1 MPGYHGRVIGPRL
14 EWHLPEPL
22 LDPPSFAGFGRPV
35 ATLLAR
41 RGFRDDAQLTAFLE
55 AGMDN
60 LHDASLMADADVAL
74 QRLESALDAGE
85 RIAIWGD
92 YDADGMTAVVVWSI
106 ALRALGAEA
115 VRHVPSRLVE
125 GYGLSVAGLRRLG
138 EAGVRLVVTCDCGVA
153 NAAEVEVAGGL
164 GLDVIVTD
172 HHLPSGP
179 LPRAAAVV
187 DPHRPDC
194 TYPDPDLTGAGLAY
208 KLASALLA
216 RRGRPVPDLAAIAA
230 IGTIADLAPMTG
242 ESRAIVRLG
251 LAELA
256 TTQRAGVRALLARSC
271 EMPDAPTA
279 RDLAFGV
286 APRINAAGR
295 IAEAELAISLLL
307 EEDAAEAERI
317 ADELETVNTSRRELT
332 AAAVKE
338 ALRQVASL
346 PGSGPFALRNDA
358 WAPGIVGLIAGRL
371 ADTLARPVA
380 VAAPVGADELRGS
393 VRAPRDFNAAA
404 ALEACAPLLIKRG
417 GHAGAGG
424 FSVAATGWDAFA
436 TAFAG
441 LPRPYPPDAASA
453 IEPPNLVSV
462 DLVLPAA
469 HLGWTLAEE
478 IARLAPFGPG
488 HVEPILAVTGLR
500 VGAARRIGPD
510 GKHLALRMLRGMET
524 FDAIV
529 FREPE
534 DRPLPEEGSRLDVV
548 GTLERDTF
556 QGESRLRL
564 RVIDYATADSSPLAA
579 RRQAAT
585 SGRALPRRV
594 AATVGSR

>member
-1 MPGYHGRVIGPRL
+1 MIGPRL

-22 LDPPSFAGFGRPV
+22 LDPPAFAGFGRPV
-35 ATLLAR
+35 ATLLGR

-55 AGMDN
+55 AGMAE

-74 QRLESALDAGE
+74 RRLERALDAGE

-115 VRHVPSRLVE
+115 VRHVPSRLAE
-125 GYGLSVAGLRRLG
+125 GYGLSAAGLRRLAD
-138 EAGVRLVVTCDCGVA
+138 AGVSLVVTCDCGIA
-153 NAAEVEVAGGL
+153 NAAEVELARDL

-172 HHLPSGP
+172 HHLPSGD
-179 LPRAAAVV
+179 LPRAVAVV

-216 RRGRPVPDLAAIAA
+216 RRGGVATDLAGVAA

-251 LAELA
+251 LAELG
-256 TTQRAGVRALLARSC
+256 TTQRAGLRALLARSTDQ
-271 EMPDAPTA
+271 PDQPTA

-307 EEDAAEAERI
+307 EEDAGQATRL
-317 ADELETVNTSRRELT
+317 ADELEEVNRSRREITT
-332 AAAVKE
+332 AAVQQAME
-338 ALRQVASL
+338 LACGAEGPGPIALRH
-346 PGSGPFALRNDA
+346 DA
-358 WAPGIVGLIAGRL
+358 WLPGIVGLIAGRL
-371 ADTLARPVA
+371 ADVLGRPVA
-380 VAAPVGADELRGS
+380 IAAPIGDEWRGS
-393 VRAPRDFNAAA
+393 VRAPEDFNAAA
-404 ALEACAPLLIKRG
+404 ALEACADLLVKRG

-424 FSVAATGWDAFA
+424 FSVAADRWEAFA
-436 TAFAG
+436 LAFAA
-441 LPRPYPPDAASA
+441 LPRPYPPSA
-453 IEPPNLVSV
+453 EQPLPAGRVTV
-462 DLVLPAA
+462 DLVLPAS
-469 HLGWTLAEE
+469 HLSWSLADQ

-500 VGAARRIGPD
+500 VGDARRAGTD
-510 GKHLALRMLRGMET
+510 ERHLTLRMLRGAET
-524 FDAIV
+524 FDAIA
-529 FREPE
+529 FGTPA
-534 DRPLPEEGSRLDVV
+534 DRPLPEEGSRLDLV
-548 GTLERDTF
+548 GTLERDAF
-556 QGESRLRL
+556 QGEPRLRL
-564 RVIDYATADSSPLAA
+564 RVLDFATADASPLAA
-579 RRQAAT
+579 RRLAAQARGRLPIEVAT
-585 SGRALPRRV
+585 PVV
-594 AATVGSR
+594 AR